1 MEHLSLEYFVEIAK
15 QRNISKAAE
24 NLHMSQQSLS
34 AYIQKL
40 EKYYGV
46 QLLIR
51 KPKMRLTEAGE
62 RVLLAA
68 EQINEI
74 YIDMEKDLKAL
85 RVSDELQ
92 ISLGIFLPVV
102 NRVMQKLPL
111 VEISK
116 AYPNTSIR
124 VATDYNTPLH
134 DRVVKGEMDFAI
146 IAVRTPTSQ
155 MIIDPSLEKKFLG
168 MDEECV
174 IMSDQVLRLYFAD
187 EYEKYLGEIFSGG
200 GGRSIGVAHIPM
212 VMHPMNTGISQ
223 LIKQYYI
230 ENHCTFKLFGEGAT
244 QEIVNSIVV
253 NNNAMGFCSRHYA
266 QDLIQKADRVM
277 HAFPLKSPELKRDIF
292 LVYRKDLVKE
302 NKKKQKFSE
311 IMGIVDLIVD
321 AWKGKKEIL
330 EIQDEWKE

>member
-102 NRVMQKLPL
+102 NRLCR
-111 VEISK
+111 
-116 AYPNTSIR
+116 N
-124 VATDYNTPLH
+124 
-134 DRVVKGEMDFAI
+134 F
-146 IAVRTPTSQ
+146 
-155 MIIDPSLEKKFLG
+155 
-168 MDEECV
+168 
-174 IMSDQVLRLYFAD
+174 QV
-187 EYEKYLGEIFSGG
+187 SG
-200 GGRSIGVAHIPM
+200 
-212 VMHPMNTGISQ
+212 NQ
-223 LIKQYYI
+223 
-230 ENHCTFKLFGEGAT
+230 
-244 QEIVNSIVV
+244 
-253 NNNAMGFCSRHYA
+253 
-266 QDLIQKADRVM
+266 
-277 HAFPLKSPELKRDIF
+277 
-292 LVYRKDLVKE
+292 
-302 NKKKQKFSE
+302 
-311 IMGIVDLIVD
+311 
-321 AWKGKKEIL
+321 
-330 EIQDEWKE
+330 